1 MTIRYEINPP
11 KISDDGQDA
20 RNVLFERIETIS
32 SVCSGIHLTDSVLG
46 IPRVSPF
53 EIAKQIRESDK
64 NIKLTCSLR
73 VRDKNLNDIEK
84 IVEQSVGIVDG
95 ILVLMGDKSD
105 TVLNK
110 DELVP
115 SQVVKTLND
124 NGLGKKLELFLSIPN
139 NPNFVKIQ
147 KKIDA
152 KPAGFFTQVIHSKEQ
167 IEKISDRLK
176 PNGFNINDKCGSTYP
191 SKIQIAVKKYKA
203 HVGISFDGDAD
214 RIIMCDENS
223 KIIDGDQ
230 IIAML
235 ARRWKSKK
243 ILKDGVIGTL
253 MSNHGLNNFLRK
265 EKIKFLKSKVGDRYV
280 KEKMKKLNFN
290 LGGEQSGHIILGK
303 FATTGD
309 GLMVLWRSFFH

>member
-1 MTIRYEINPP
+1 MYNQKSSMTVRYEINPP
-11 KISDDGQDA
+11 KISNDGQDV

-32 SVCSGIHLTDSVLG
+32 SVCNGIHLTDSVLG

-84 IVEQSVGIVDG
+84 IVEQSVGTVDG

-124 NGLGKKLELFLSIPN
+124 NGLGKKIELFLSIPS
-139 NPNFVKIQ
+139 NPNFAKIQ

-152 KPAGFFTQVIHSKEQ
+152 KPTGFFTQVIHSKNQ
-167 IEKISDRLK
+167 IEKISDEL
-176 PNGFNINDKCGSTYP
+176 ND
-191 SKIQIAVKKYKA
+191 
-203 HVGISFDGDAD
+203 F
-214 RIIMCDENS
+214 
-223 KIIDGDQ
+223 KIIPC
-230 IIAML
+230 L
-235 ARRWKSKK
+235 LLPSENNLKSA
-243 ILKDGVIGTL
+243 
-253 MSNHGLNNFLRK
+253 
-265 EKIKFLKSKVGDRYV
+265 KFLKIDWSNY
-280 KEKMKKLNFN
+280 KED
-290 LGGEQSGHIILGK
+290 ILG
-303 FATTGD
+303 FINEIHSITGD
-309 GLMVLWRSFFH
+309 VLITSPNDFKRAYETISKLAS